1 MTVPDLTAPAPNPS
15 KEEVMAVLR
24 QAMASTDRPSSQAVT
39 EALLAAEQ
47 QGKRQPQ
54 VISPASLLGTWQL
67 QFTAPKKPTYKA
79 GQLVGKGFYVPKVA
93 TATLAFSLDADR
105 SEALMIQNQLQVGA
119 LRLRFI
125 GPAKLLAKKN
135 LLAFDFVR
143 LQLFLGQLRLVNL
156 LLNGSTSPE
165 TFGQTAVGKL
175 PFFSFFA
182 AESHYLAARGRGG
195 GLALWVKAG
204 DA

>member
-1 MTVPDLTAPAPNPS
+1 MTAPDLTAATPLG
-15 KEEVMAVLR
+15 KKTMATLR
-24 QAMASTDRPSSQAVT
+24 QAVETTGRPSTQAVT
-39 EALLAAEQ
+39 EALLMTEQ
-47 QGKRQPQ
+47 QTKRQHQTIP
-54 VISPASLLGTWQL
+54 IAALLGTWRL

-93 TATLAFSLDADR
+93 TATLAFSPDADR
-105 SEALMIQNQLQVGA
+105 PDGLTIQNQLQVGA

-143 LQLFLGQLRLVNL
+143 LQLFLGKLRILNL
-156 LLNGSTSPE
+156 SLNSSTSPE
-165 TFGQTAVGKL
+165 TFAQTPVGKL

-182 AESHYLAARGRGG
+182 AEPHYLAARGRGG

-204 DA
+204 EA